1 MPARL
6 EKPAQIILTIILGLL
21 IFSSIAQAAECTATD
36 KSGCATSSFSVGT
49 YLTVPGQGGS
59 SQEFQDRL
67 KGGVGYTVVTLINQ
81 LTIVIGSFAMLA
93 LVIGGFTYLTSSGQ
107 ERLITK
113 AKDMVKYA
121 VMGLV
126 VALLAYYITAYV
138 QSLFYEIK

>member
-6 EKPAQIILTIILGLL
+6 EKFAQIILIIILGLL

-49 YLTVPGQGGS
+49 YLTVPGQGGTDF
-59 SQEFQDRL
+59 ETRV
-67 KGGVGYTVVTLINQ
+67 KGGIGYTIVTLINQ

-93 LVIGGFTYLTSSGQ
+93 LIIGGFTYLTSSGQ